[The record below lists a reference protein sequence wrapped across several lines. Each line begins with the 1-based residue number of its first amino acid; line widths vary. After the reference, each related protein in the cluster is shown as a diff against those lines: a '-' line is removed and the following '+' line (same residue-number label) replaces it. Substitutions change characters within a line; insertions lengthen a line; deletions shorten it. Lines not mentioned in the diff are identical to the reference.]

1 METPQNNPP
10 PTPSRVPLT
19 RDLIHRRVPHI
30 LAIYAGA
37 SWALVEFTAFA
48 TDEFLLSPL
57 WTRVVLVTLLL
68 MLPSVLMLA
77 WFHGKP
83 GRDRDSL
90 ARTEKI
96 GIPANAVLCA
106 VLLWALFAGEEL
118 GSATRSVR
126 VETEEGTITRETTR
140 PEFRKHTALF
150 PLELGPGLA
159 ADELWT
165 AYAVPL
171 AIEYDLMPDDFFVP
185 VTFERFRW
193 SLIEDYPDLQGI
205 PLALMREVAQDY
217 YAGFMTVGE
226 IDRVEDRYR
235 VALAVHEVD
244 GGNVLGDSVFE
255 GSDLLALADGMSGL
269 VRDALRIPVR
279 DGVTDSPVRQLLT
292 EDEAALAEFVKGVM
306 RLTDLSTEIEHLRA
320 AVTLDP
326 TFTAAHLQLSW
337 RLTNTD
343 REGEGLASIQAA
355 MEYLSRL
362 PERARFEVRAEY
374 YDWTGEPE
382 KVREIVDLWLD
393 LHPEDFNALETQSGL
408 RMSEGDWEGALA
420 TLAEMYRL
428 NPGNGSV
435 LRRMARPHEELEQYD
450 SAAAALTRYVERFP
464 DDEVGYIQLADFRQR
479 RGEYDEARAQL
490 EKGLLLHPIST
501 VLAYGLV
508 DLDQRTGRFDEARAG
523 YERVLDRARTP
534 VEKARALTRM
544 KCHHHFRGEMRD
556 AVRAANAWLVEASA
570 YTNPEWLPDVRFGDL
585 FIYLDADRFGEAADL
600 LEELKG
606 RTSPWFSDHLA
617 PRAEIHI
624 ALETSGVEAAREKHD
639 EWVRLLEARGSE
651 GLSRS
656 AVKEDLGWIQE
667 RAGDHAGALE
677 SYRAAIALRSY
688 QVECF
693 TGVGFGNMHLGA
705 GRALR
710 KMGRLDEAEAE
721 LRESLRHFPSL
732 PGAHLELALVLEAR
746 GDTAGAVEH
755 LKRALAAWE
764 NADENFEPAR
774 EARAK
779 LAELGGSV

>member
-1 METPQNNPP
+1 METPQNHPP

-19 RDLIHRRVPHI
+19 RDLIQRRVPHI

-57 WTRVVLVTLLL
+57 WTRMVLATLLL

-106 VLLWALFAGEEL
+106 VVLWALFAGEEP

-185 VTFERFRW
+185 VTFERLRW
-193 SLIEDYPDLQGI
+193 SLIDDYPDLQGI
-205 PLALMREVAQDY
+205 PLALMREVARDN

-235 VALAVHEVD
+235 VTLAVHEVD
-244 GGNVLGDSVFE
+244 GGNVLNDSVFE
-255 GSDLLALADGMSGL
+255 GTDLLALADGMSGL
-269 VRDALRIPVR
+269 VKGALRIPVR

-292 EDEAALAEFVKGVM
+292 EDDAALAEFVKGVM
-306 RLTDLSTEIEHLRA
+306 RLTDRSTEIEHLRA

-326 TFTAAHLQLSW
+326 TFTAAHLELSW
-337 RLTNTD
+337 RLTGPGRD
-343 REGEGLASIQAA
+343 DEGLAAIQTA

-374 YDWTGEPE
+374 YERIGEDE
-382 KVREIVDLWLD
+382 KARDIVDMWLD
-393 LHPEDFNALETQSGL
+393 LHPEDLDALLAQSRL
-408 RMSEGDWEGALA
+408 QMSEGDWEGALA

-435 LRRMARPHEELEQYD
+435 LERMARPHEELEQYD

-464 DDEVGYIQLADFRQR
+464 DDETGYNNLARFRQR
-479 RGEYDEARAQL
+479 RGEYEQARTHL
-490 EKGLLLHPIST
+490 EKGLLLHPFST
-501 VLAYGLV
+501 VLAYGLA

-523 YERVLDRARTP
+523 YERLLDRARTP
-534 VEKARALTRM
+534 DEKVNALSRM
-544 KCHHHFRGEMRD
+544 KCHHHFRGEMQD
-556 AVRAANAWLVEASA
+556 AVRVASAWLVEASA
-570 YTNPEWLPDVRFGDL
+570 FMDPEWLPDVRFGDL

-600 LEELKG
+600 LEELKA
-606 RTSPWFSDHLA
+606 RTSRWFSDHLA
-617 PRAEIHI
+617 PRAEVYI
-624 ALETSGVEAAREKHD
+624 ALETSGVEAAREKHG

-651 GLSRS
+651 ASRS
-656 AVKEDLGWIQE
+656 AVKEDLGWIQD

-677 SYRAAIALRSY
+677 SYRAAIALRSF
-688 QVECF
+688 QAECF

-746 GDTAGAVEH
+746 GDRAGAVEH
-755 LKRALAAWE
+755 LERALAAWE
-764 NADENFEPAR
+764 NADEIFEPAR

-779 LAELGGSV
+779 LAELEGSV